1 MPVIDSHLHLFRAV
15 SDRYPRTVYPGLAD
29 ADLDVPAEKLISL
42 MESTRVDKAIVV
54 PLGPEDHYLG
64 EIIEQYPGRF
74 AGVGCY
80 DGSAPDQAKNL
91 DDRIKKSNI
100 QGIRI
105 GEVDAS
111 ADTPDDPRQFSMFPL
126 LEAMSERN
134 LRVWFYAESR
144 QVQLLEKV
152 LDVLP
157 QLVVVF
163 NHCGFM
169 VSLDNLAVDQHYRPH
184 FTTEVPPPTLELL
197 GRLAEHPNTY
207 IHFSG
212 QYAFS
217 HDPYPYPDMLPVT
230 DFIYNTFGPNRML
243 WASDFPWI
251 AEQPGYAQQLA
262 LVDHL
267 LPNLTQAERQQ
278 IPGGT
283 AASLFDF

>member
-91 DDRIKKSNI
+91 DDRINKSNI

-169 VSLDNLAVDQHYRPH
+169 VSLDNLTVDQHYRPH

-197 GRLAEHPNTY
+197 GRLAERPNTY

-217 HDPYPYPDMLPVT
+217 HDPYPYPDMLPVAG
-230 DFIYNTFGPNRML
+230 FIYNTFGPNRML

-278 IPGGT
+278 ITGGT

>member
-15 SDRYPRTVYPGLAD
+15 SDRYPRTVYSGLAD

-91 DDRIKKSNI
+91 DDRINKSNI

-169 VSLDNLAVDQHYRPH
+169 VSLDNLTVDQHYRPH

-197 GRLAEHPNTY
+197 GRLAERPNTY

-217 HDPYPYPDMLPVT
+217 HDPYPYPDMLPVA

-278 IPGGT
+278 ITGGT

>member
-1 MPVIDSHLHLFRAV
+1 MPVIVSHLHLFRAV

-169 VSLDNLAVDQHYRPH
+169 VSLDNLTVDQHYRPH

-197 GRLAEHPNTY
+197 GRLAERPNTY

-217 HDPYPYPDMLPVT
+217 HDPYPYPDMLPVA

-278 IPGGT
+278 ITGGT

>member
-91 DDRIKKSNI
+91 DDRINKSNI

-126 LEAMSERN
+126 LKAMSERN

-169 VSLDNLAVDQHYRPH
+169 VSLDNLTVDQHYRPH

-197 GRLAEHPNTY
+197 GRLAERPNTY

-217 HDPYPYPDMLPVT
+217 HDPYPYPDMLPVA

-278 IPGGT
+278 ITGGT

>member
-91 DDRIKKSNI
+91 DDRINKSNI

-169 VSLDNLAVDQHYRPH
+169 VSLDNLTVDQHYRPH

-197 GRLAEHPNTY
+197 GRLAERPNTY

-217 HDPYPYPDMLPVT
+217 HDPYPYPDMHPVA

-278 IPGGT
+278 ITGGT

>member
-29 ADLDVPAEKLISL
+29 ADLDVSAEKLISL

-74 AGVGCY
+74 AGGGCY

-91 DDRIKKSNI
+91 DDRINKSNI

-169 VSLDNLAVDQHYRPH
+169 VSLDNLTVDQHYRPH

-197 GRLAEHPNTY
+197 GRLAERPNTY

-278 IPGGT
+278 ITGGT

>member
-15 SDRYPRTVYPGLAD
+15 SESYPRTVYPGLAE
-29 ADLDVPAEKLISL
+29 ADLDVPAEKLIAL
-42 MESTRVDKAIVV
+42 MENTGVDKAIVV
-54 PLGPEDHYLG
+54 PLGPEDHYLA
-64 EIIEQYPGRF
+64 EIIEQYPGWF
-74 AGVGCY
+74 AGVGVY
-80 DGSAPDQAKNL
+80 DENAPNQAKNL
-91 DDRIKKSNI
+91 DHRIKKSRI

-105 GEVDAS
+105 GEVDVNS
-111 ADTPDDPRQFSMFPL
+111 DTPDDPHQFSMFPL
-126 LEAMSERN
+126 LEAMAERN
-134 LRVWFYAESR
+134 LRVWFYAESS

-157 QLVVVF
+157 ELIVVF

-169 VSLDNLAVDQHYRPH
+169 VSLTNLAIDQYRRPH
-184 FTTEVPPPTLELL
+184 FTAEIPPPTLDLL
-197 GRLAEHPNTY
+197 GRLADRPNTY

-217 HDPYPYPDMLPVT
+217 HDPYPYADMLPVA
-230 DFIYNTFGPNRML
+230 DFIYNNFGPNRML

-251 AEQPGYAQQLA
+251 VEQPGYPEQLA

-267 LPNLTQAERQQ
+267 LPNLTQTERQQ
-278 IPGGT
+278 ITGGT